1 MYQFQHEV
9 QRKEKIDMVYGI
21 LFIVSGLVNI
31 ALQFAGGNILNGI
44 VSLLF
49 SVIVLHY
56 GLRKKFWAE
65 IFIKCT
71 VWIHIVLLLMMF
83 LVIIIK

>member
-1 MYQFQHEV
+1 MYQLQHEI
-9 QRKEKIDMVYGI
+9 QKKEKIDRVYVI
-21 LFIVSGLVNI
+21 LFIVSRLANI
-31 ALQFAGGNILNGI
+31 ALQFADGNILNGI

-49 SVIVLHY
+49 SFIVLHY
-56 GLRKKFWAE
+56 GLRKKFCAE

-71 VWIHIVLLLMMF
+71 VWISIVFLLVMF

>member
-9 QRKEKIDMVYGI
+9 QRKERIDRVYVI
-21 LFIVSGLVNI
+21 LFIVYSLVNL

-44 VSLLF
+44 VNLLF
-49 SVIVLHY
+49 SFIVLHY

-65 IFIKCT
+65 IFIKYT
-71 VWIHIVLLLMMF
+71 VWIYTVLLLVMF